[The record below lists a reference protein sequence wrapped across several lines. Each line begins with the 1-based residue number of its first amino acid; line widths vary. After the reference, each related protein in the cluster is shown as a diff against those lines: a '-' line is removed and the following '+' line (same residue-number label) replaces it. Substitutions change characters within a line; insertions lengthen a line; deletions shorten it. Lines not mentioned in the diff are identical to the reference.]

1 MRRPLAI
8 LLVVF
13 GMLGAPEPS
22 LAASQ
27 PALGPKTLRHTLTH
41 DLGAI
46 GGLQGAYVFDLNK
59 GRALFA
65 RNPGIGR
72 IPASVQKLYTTAT
85 ALLRMGPTAV
95 LTTSVLGTGRLDSSG
110 TWHGTLYLRGGGDP
124 TFGSQSFDQA
134 AYGTG
139 ATTGQLARAL
149 RRAGV
154 KRLAGRIVG
163 DESRFDSVR
172 GTAPTGFK
180 PSLYLEGQLS
190 ALAYDRGFS
199 NPSWTAFQSNP
210 PKYAA
215 TQFAAA
221 LRTVGVTVPARVRI
235 ATGKTPRRAQPLAS
249 VNSLTLATLIRL
261 TNAPSDNFL
270 AEMLLKDLGAS
281 FGGGGTTASGVGV
294 VHRKVAGT
302 FHIHPRF
309 NDGSGLSR
317 YDSTSPQ
324 QLVTLL
330 AHMASSTNFVDSLAV
345 AGKTG
350 TLRGEMRGTRA
361 QGRCR
366 GKTGT
371 LHDVA
376 SLTGYCTARDGH
388 TLAFAFLL
396 NGLTNSNFGHAVE
409 AKMAVAVANYNG

>member
-1 MRRPLAI
+1 
-8 LLVVF
+8 
-13 GMLGAPEPS
+13 MLGATE
-22 LAASQ
+22 AAVAARSG
-27 PALGPKTLRHTLTH
+27 LGPKALRRVLAH

-46 GGLQGAYVFDLNK
+46 SGLKGAYVSDLNQ
-59 GRALFA
+59 GRPLFA
-65 RNPGIGR
+65 LSPGVGR
-72 IPASVQKLYTTAT
+72 IPASLQKLYTTST
-85 ALLRMGPTAV
+85 ALLRLGPTAV
-95 LTTSVLGTGRLDSSG
+95 LTTSVLGIGSLDTSG

-124 TFGSQSFDQA
+124 TFGSQSFDQS

-139 ATTGQLARAL
+139 ATIGQLARAL
-149 RRAGV
+149 RSTGI
-154 KRLAGRIVG
+154 KQLAGHIVG

-172 GTAPTGFK
+172 GTPATAFK

-199 NPSWTAFQSNP
+199 DASWTAFQSSP
-210 PKYAA
+210 PQYAA

-221 LRTVGVTVPARVRI
+221 LRAAGVSVPATVRI
-235 ATGKTPRRAQPLAS
+235 ATGKTPSTARPLVS
-249 VNSLTLATLIRL
+249 VKSPPLATLIRL
-261 TNAPSDNFL
+261 TNSPSDNFL

-281 FGGGGTTASGVGV
+281 FGGAGTTAAGAGV
-294 VHRKVAGT
+294 VRRKVAQA

-317 YDSTSPQ
+317 HDSTSPGQ
-324 QLVTLL
+324 VVTLL
-330 AHMASSTNFVDSLAV
+330 QDMAGNTNFVNSLAI
-345 AGKTG
+345 AGETG
-350 TLRGEMRGTRA
+350 TLQGEMRGTRA

-376 SLTGYCTARDGH
+376 TLAGYCTARDGH

-396 NGLTNSNFGHAVE
+396 NGLTDSNFGHTVE
-409 AKMAVAVANYNG
+409 AKMAVALANYDG

>member
-1 MRRPLAI
+1 MRRLSAV
-8 LLVVF
+8 LVATIAV
-13 GMLGAPEPS
+13 LGATD
-22 LAASQ
+22 AAVAARSG
-27 PALGPKTLRHTLTH
+27 LGPKALRRALAH

-46 GGLQGAYVFDLNK
+46 SGLQGAYVFDLSQ

-65 RNPGIGR
+65 RNPGAGR
-72 IPASVQKLYTTAT
+72 IPASLQKLYTTST

-95 LTTSVLGTGRLDSSG
+95 LTTSVLGVGSLDSAG

-134 AYGTG
+134 AFGTG
-139 ATTGQLARAL
+139 ATIGALARAL
-149 RRAGV
+149 RGAGV

-163 DESRFDSVR
+163 DESRFDSLR
-172 GTAPTGFK
+172 GTPATAFK
-180 PSLYLEGQLS
+180 PSLYLGGQLS

-199 NPSWTAFQSNP
+199 SASWSAFQSNP

-215 TQFAAA
+215 IQFAAA
-221 LRTVGVTVPARVRI
+221 LRTAGVSVPVAVRI
-235 ATGKTPRRAQPLAS
+235 AAGRTPGTAHPLAS
-249 VNSLTLATLIRL
+249 VKSPPLATLIRL
-261 TNAPSDNFL
+261 TNSPSDNFL

-281 FGGGGTTASGVGV
+281 FGGGGTTAAGAGV
-294 VHRKVAGT
+294 VHRKVLQA

-324 QLVTLL
+324 QVVTLL
-330 AHMASSTNFVDSLAV
+330 RHMDANTNFVNSLAI

-350 TLRGEMRGTRA
+350 TLKGEMRGTRA

-376 SLTGYCTARDGH
+376 TLAGYCTARDGH

-396 NGLTNSNFGHAVE
+396 NGLSDSNFGHSVE
-409 AKMAVAVANYNG
+409 ANMTVALANYDG